1 MSGYYKI
8 LVPCLVVSVYS
19 MSTRPEHVI
28 FDINAIVHPDEDAK
42 ETLITQELKLSSIR
56 YLARAA
62 FGLKLLRSGILPI
75 GFNALSS
82 PQTPLKRSFFDAMH
96 VALSSGTEHTI
107 TYYDKD
113 LGTITLPALMAD
125 WLCSNETAPTVRTF
139 EEYLK
144 HSALSKE
151 AQEIYQAMGHAT
163 FDEKLFAQTTVLN
176 DKIVKFIQECCEKEI
191 NVYCIGNMNGH
202 CFARLRK
209 DPRLKA
215 ALSLIPQKHVY
226 LSHQNGLA
234 KPHERFYAA
243 AQAQFG
249 LDKSDLIMCFEDQV
263 TAQHASAST
272 RYLSQKTAIADEQA
286 ISETTKL
293 LKQE

>member
-19 MSTRPEHVI
+19 MSTRPEHVV

-75 GFNALSS
+75 GFNALS
-82 PQTPLKRSFFDAMH
+82 PQTPLKRSFFDAMR
-96 VALSSGTEHTI
+96 VAQSFDIEHSI
-107 TYYDKD
+107 PHQDKD
-113 LGTITLPALMAD
+113 IGEITLPALMAD

-144 HSALSKE
+144 QSTLSKE

-163 FDEKLFAQTTVLN
+163 FDEDLFAQTTVLN
-176 DKIVKFIQECCEKEI
+176 ENIVKCIQACHAKNI
-191 NVYCIGNMNGH
+191 QVYCIGNMNGH
-202 CFARLRK
+202 CFTRLK
-209 DPRLKA
+209 ENSRLKA
-215 ALSLIPQKHVY
+215 GLALIPPEHVY
-226 LSHQNGLA
+226 LSHQDGFA

-243 AQAQFG
+243 AQKQFG
-249 LDKSDLIMCFEDQV
+249 LDKSDLVMCFEDQV

-272 RYLSQKTAIADEQA
+272 RYLSQQTAIADEQA
-286 ISETTKL
+286 ICEITERIK
-293 LKQE
+293 